1 MNAPHIFLFFHLLAV
16 IVWVGGM
23 AFAYLCLRPAA
34 GVLAPPDRLRLWQGV
49 FSRFF
54 PMVWVAVI
62 AILLTG
68 FGGLLN
74 IGFANAPLAWHI
86 MMSVGLVMIFI
97 YAYVWFVPWQAL
109 KRAVAAERWP
119 DGAAA
124 LGRIRQAVAV
134 NTSLGLIN
142 VAVATLG
149 LAA

>member
-1 MNAPHIFLFFHLLAV
+1 MISSHLLLFIHLLAV

-34 GVLAPPDRLRLWQGV
+34 GLLAPPDRLRLWHGV
-49 FSRFF
+49 FARFF

-62 AILLTG
+62 AILASG
-68 FGGLLN
+68 FAGIAQVGFVAAPRAWHVMMSIGLLM
-74 IGFANAPLAWHI
+74 IGVYL
-86 MMSVGLVMIFI
+86 
-97 YAYVWFVPWQAL
+97 YVWIGPWQRL
-109 KRAVAAERWP
+109 RSAVAAERWP

-124 LGRIRQAVAV
+124 LGQIRQAVAV
-134 NTSLGLIN
+134 NLGLGLLN